1 MTTGVMRVFL
11 FLAVLGV
18 ISAGYS
24 LDPGNP
30 PASVFQIALGDV
42 GYKIFGIVLFSAAM
56 TSVIG
61 CAYTSVSFLRS
72 FHRSVEK
79 YNNWIII
86 AFIAFSTLIFAVVGK
101 PVNILVIAGS
111 LNGLILPLTLGSILL
126 ASRKRK
132 IVGDYHHPTWM
143 ILFGF
148 LAVVVTL
155 IASWYSLQGIADLWN
170 K

>member
-18 ISAGYS
+18 ISAGYT
-24 LDPGNP
+24 LDPDNP
-30 PASVFQIALGDV
+30 PASVFQIALGDI

-72 FHRSVEK
+72 FHRSFEK

-86 AFIAFSTLIFAVVGK
+86 VFIAFSTLVFAVVGR
-101 PVNILVIAGS
+101 PVNILVIAGA

-132 IVGDYHHPTWM
+132 VVGDYHHPTWM
-143 ILFGF
+143 ILFGI

-155 IASWYSLQGIADLWN
+155 IASWYSLQGIAELWN